1 MLSVRI
7 FEIWC
12 FKKSRSNWPYSDFID
27 TTLYRV
33 NNDLS
38 ESEIN
43 LERFKSH
50 NRIITPELLATDLS
64 SKMSQIELRLTDYT
78 LNLLAISELKKAI
91 ESEKKSWWKMLS
103 LAGIYKT
110 DEIKEA
116 LNSLNVLFDK
126 REEAS

>member
-1 MLSVRI
+1 
-7 FEIWC
+7 
-12 FKKSRSNWPYSDFID
+12 
-27 TTLYRV
+27 
-33 NNDLS
+33 LS

-91 ESEKKSWWKMLS
+91 ESEKKVDEKMLS

-110 DEIKEA
+110 DEIKEFSRN
-116 LNSLNVLFDK
+116 LQD
-126 REEAS
+126 R